1 MTAFAHATS
10 SGVARPYASSRRAL
24 RLTMIATYPFFFA
37 ATLTRRLN
45 PFASQTIPSRS
56 SIFSETRSR
65 AAAIVPFIFMG

>member
-10 SGVARPYASSRRAL
+10 GVSRPYASRRRAM

-45 PFASQTIPSRS
+45 PFASHTVQTRS